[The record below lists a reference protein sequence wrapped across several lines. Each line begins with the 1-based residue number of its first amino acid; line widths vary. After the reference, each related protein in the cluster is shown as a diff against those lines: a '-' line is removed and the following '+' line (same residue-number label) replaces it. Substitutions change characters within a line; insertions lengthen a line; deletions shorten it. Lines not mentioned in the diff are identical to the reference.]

1 MSIQVN
7 EFYHKPGVN
16 DSEYIK
22 LLKEALERQTRLTSK
37 AISKLKEKHEW
48 VSVNDRLPTYKE
60 LHDEQVLALFEDG
73 DIASIGF
80 DECMEPDE
88 YFGYWHQNFDPETL
102 GATDSEWIAIPYVTH
117 WMKKPE
123 LPEEGK

>member
-1 MSIQVN
+1 MTKQGAIDYFVARKVN
-7 EFYHKPGVN
+7 GERLLCNKCL
-16 DSEYIK
+16 DAEDWAIK
-22 LLKEALERQTRLTSK
+22 ALESYP
-37 AISKLKEKHEW
+37 EW
-48 VSVNDRLPTYKE
+48 VSVKDRLPTYKE

-73 DIASIGF
+73 DIASVGF

-88 YFGYWHQNFDPETL
+88 YFGYWKQNFDPETL

-123 LPEEGK
+123 LPEEP